1 MQVKDGPVPAGPFPL
16 VAAHPLAS
24 WALGFFHGMRGASGA
39 NRLTGPRQKGERVH
53 VAAFAHVCVPAFHA
67 LTEAVGEGLI
77 LIGMV

>member
-53 VAAFAHVCVPAFHA
+53 VAAEHSKMHLAAA
-67 LTEAVGEGLI
+67 TLWRMARY
-77 LIGMV
+77 